1 MMKMAEYSNRHDD
14 FHHSGFQFVNV
25 ELDTGLTF
33 ARIALGAK
41 GPGKIERNRVNA
53 RKAYDSAMHVL
64 STLVLESDQSAT
76 LREKASAL
84 KSSLQKLGEQL

>member
-1 MMKMAEYSNRHDD
+1 MKMADYSNRHAD

-33 ARIALGAK
+33 ARIALAAK
-41 GPGKIERNRVNA
+41 GQRKIERNRANA

-64 STLVLESDQSAT
+64 ASLVLEKDQTVT
-76 LREKASAL
+76 LRHKANAL
-84 KSSLQKLGEQL
+84 KSSLEKLGEAL